1 MLTGDVVAGRF
12 ELLEEVGKT
21 RAFREYRAR
30 DRQLNRIVSVK
41 VLRVRRR
48 PEPAV
53 LARLHQHAREATQL
67 VHPRIARVYMVG
79 TDGGRFYVVEDFP
92 GMETLRERLD
102 RSGPLAL
109 DEALGLA
116 VQVCEA
122 LSYAHGQGICHGA
135 LTPESVLLSPAG
147 ESKLRDFAAS
157 GALVRAGL
165 VDWDAIPERVPYVAP
180 EQITQNSAAEAADIY
195 ALGALLFEMLA
206 GEPPF
211 GRGAAADAPRRMRTL
226 SPPNLADRRTDVP
239 PRVAAIITKALAKQ
253 PQERWKSASRFGE
266 VLEAARADRTAVL
279 ASATDASPT
288 RTTPLNA
295 IGRRD
300 IASLSHAGSDPYAP
314 EAAAAVRPVRWG
326 QLGAAA
332 WAALRGMFWT
342 IITVAAMLGLVLGMM
357 WHLVAALP
365 EDRVVPD
372 VVNKPVE
379 EAKRIVEGRGLKFRV
394 ARREFHSK
402 VPVDHV
408 IKMSPYPGKTVKVG
422 REVSVVVSRG
432 EPLVSVPLLSGTQ
445 YGEAVKRL
453 KELSLKAK
461 KTGERASIQVSKGG
475 IVSQWPLA
483 GQQVPKG
490 SEVRLVVS
498 SGSPVRRRTSD
509 DNSIKKYKVTV
520 ELPPGD
526 KQRLVHIET
535 DEDGVP
541 VDKYTRWH
549 DSGETVVYILTARAG
564 TKVRVFV
571 DEQQVFNQRLK

>member
-1 MLTGDVVAGRF
+1 MLTGDVIAGRF
-12 ELLEEVGKT
+12 ELLEEIGKT

-53 LARLHQHAREATQL
+53 LARLHQHARKATRL
-67 VHPRIARVYMVG
+67 VHPCVAQVHVAG
-79 TDGGRFYVVEDFP
+79 TDAGQFYVVEDFART
-92 GMETLRERLD
+92 ETLRERLD
-102 RSGPLAL
+102 RDGPLPVN
-109 DEALGLA
+109 EALMLA
-116 VQVCEA
+116 AGICDA
-122 LSYAHGQGICHGA
+122 LSYAHGQDVCHGA
-135 LTPESVLLSPAG
+135 LTPESILLSPSG
-147 ESKLRDFAAS
+147 EVKLRDFGTS
-157 GALVRAGL
+157 GALVRAEL
-165 VDWDAIPERVPYVAP
+165 VGWDAIPERVPYLAP
-180 EQITQNSAAEAADIY
+180 EQITHPSASRAADIY
-195 ALGALLFEMLA
+195 AVGALLFEMLT

-211 GRGAAADAPRRMRTL
+211 GRGVSPDVSRRIRTL
-226 SPPNLADRRTDVP
+226 SPPNLADRRPAVP
-239 PRVAAIITKALAKQ
+239 PRVAALVTKALAKR
-253 PQERWKSASRFGE
+253 PQERWESASRFSE
-266 VLEAARADRTAVL
+266 MLKAMRAEGT
-279 ASATDASPT
+279 
-288 RTTPLNA
+288 
-295 IGRRD
+295 
-300 IASLSHAGSDPYAP
+300 
-314 EAAAAVRPVRWG
+314 AAAVASTDVSRVRTVPADAAGRGSTAPLPYPRSNRHASGTAAAIEPMGWA
-326 QLGAAA
+326 QFREAA
-332 WAALRGMFWT
+332 WAALCGMFWT
-342 IITVAAMLGLVLGMM
+342 IVTVAGMLGLVLGMM
-357 WHLVAALP
+357 WHFIAALP

-379 EAKRIVEGRGLKFRV
+379 EAKRMVEARDLKFRV

-432 EPLVSVPLLSGTQ
+432 EPLVSVPLLSGIQ
-445 YGEAVKRL
+445 YDEAVKRL

-498 SGSPVRRRTSD
+498 SGRPVRRGSSD
-509 DNSIKKYKVTV
+509 DSSVKKYKVTV

-549 DSGETVVYILTARAG
+549 DSGETLAYILTARAG
-564 TKVRVFV
+564 SEVRVFV
-571 DEQQVFNQRLK
+571 DEQQVYSQQLK